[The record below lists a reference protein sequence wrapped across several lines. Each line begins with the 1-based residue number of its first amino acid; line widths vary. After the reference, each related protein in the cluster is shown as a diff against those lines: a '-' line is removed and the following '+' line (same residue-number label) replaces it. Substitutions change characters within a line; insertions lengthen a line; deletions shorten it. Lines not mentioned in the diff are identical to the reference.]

1 MTGQIN
7 FFKKYEKKVKKCEN
21 NTLFTFNQIFIRKI
35 MQISNNSKQNMGKTD
50 KHPVTEM
57 EQLAAAITEGTKTTL
72 QGLLN
77 EAVCDYLREEI
88 LSEEDDEQD
97 EVEGAEETES
107 SDVPEFGESS
117 DDADAVEAD
126 DEEAPEEADDAEEV
140 VDTDN
145 AEDEGDEW
153 ADFDDYKVG
162 DDEGSEEYDFTSETD
177 TDTLV
182 KVFKLMKNDDQ
193 VSVVKTGDKVSIK
206 DNEADTEYVIEL
218 GGDSEDEDNFDFEG
232 EMTMESLGYTTN
244 YQKKDAIAG
253 LTMGDSPKNTKD
265 WDEGAPKGT
274 ERPYGKPGKND
285 PFGKKT
291 EKVFE
296 ITLNDDVLE
305 DEVQV
310 DEQKNIGGFV
320 QQNSVTGSYLSNSNG
335 RRARNG
341 HKEGR
346 QVTGTADSRY
356 SSQTNESLQKKI
368 NAALQENKQLKE
380 TVAKVSKI
388 MKEAVQVNVN
398 LGHIVRLMVENTTT
412 KAEKEDIVKR
422 YASVKSNDE
431 AKALYESISSELNK
445 THSTIIKEQA
455 TTVEPSKQINESKIY
470 DEPNSVRD
478 MMKRMGML

>member
-1 MTGQIN
+1 
-7 FFKKYEKKVKKCEN
+7 
-21 NTLFTFNQIFIRKI
+21 
-35 MQISNNSKQNMGKTD
+35 MGKTD

-57 EQLAAAITEGTKTTL
+57 EQLAAAITEDTKTTL

-97 EVEGAEETES
+97 DVEGAEETES

-117 DDADAVEAD
+117 DDVDADEAD
-126 DEEAPEEADDAEEV
+126 DEEALEDADKAEEV
-140 VDTDN
+140 VDTDD

-162 DDEGSEEYDFTSETD
+162 DDEGSEEYDFTNETD

-232 EMTMESLGYTTN
+232 ERTMESLGYTDN
-244 YQKKDAIAG
+244 YQDKDPIEG
-253 LTMGDSPKNTKD
+253 LSMDGGAPKNTKD
-265 WDEGAPKGT
+265 WHKGVPT
-274 ERPYGKPGKND
+274 GTKKPWAGKGSSE
-285 PFGKKT
+285 PFGKKA

-296 ITLNDDVLE
+296 ITLNDEVE
-305 DEVQV
+305 DEMPV
-310 DEQKNIGGFV
+310 DEATNVGGFV
-320 QQNSVTGSYLSNSNG
+320 QQNTTTKSHVPTSSG
-335 RRARNG
+335 RKARNMSQG
-341 HKEGR
+341 GVKK
-346 QVTGTADSRY
+346 TGTSDPRY
-356 SSQTNESLQKKI
+356 SGNVSESLQKKI
-368 NAALQENKQLKE
+368 DAALQENKQLKE

-445 THSTIIKEQA
+445 AHTTIIKEQA
-455 TTVEPSKQINESKIY
+455 IAVEGSKKINESKIY
-470 DEPNSVRD
+470 EEPNEVRN

>member
-1 MTGQIN
+1 
-7 FFKKYEKKVKKCEN
+7 
-21 NTLFTFNQIFIRKI
+21 
-35 MQISNNSKQNMGKTD
+35 MGKTD

-140 VDTDN
+140 VDTDD

-218 GGDSEDEDNFDFEG
+218 GGDSENEDNFDFEG
-232 EMTMESLGYTTN
+232 EMTMESLGYTDN
-244 YQKKDAIAG
+244 YQDKDPIEG
-253 LTMGDSPKNTKD
+253 LSMDGGAPKNTKD
-265 WDEGAPKGT
+265 WHKGVPT
-274 ERPYGKPGKND
+274 GTNKPWAGKGSSE
-285 PFGKKT
+285 PFGKKA

-296 ITLNDDVLE
+296 ITLNDEVAE
-305 DEVQV
+305 DEMPV
-310 DEQKNIGGFV
+310 DEATNVGGFV
-320 QQNSVTGSYLSNSNG
+320 QQNSTSKSHVPTSSG
-335 RRARNG
+335 RRARNMSQG
-341 HKEGR
+341 GDKK
-346 QVTGTADSRY
+346 TGTSDPRY
-356 SSQTNESLQKKI
+356 SGQVNESLQKKI

-445 THSTIIKEQA
+445 THSTIIKEQT

>member
-1 MTGQIN
+1 
-7 FFKKYEKKVKKCEN
+7 
-21 NTLFTFNQIFIRKI
+21 
-35 MQISNNSKQNMGKTD
+35 MGKTD

-97 EVEGAEETES
+97 DVEGTEETES

-117 DDADAVEAD
+117 DDVDADEADA
-126 DEEAPEEADDAEEV
+126 EEAPEEADNAEEV
-140 VDTDN
+140 VDTDD

-162 DDEGSEEYDFTSETD
+162 DDEGSEEYDFTNETD

-232 EMTMESLGYTTN
+232 EMTMESLGYTDN
-244 YQKKDAIAG
+244 YQDKDPIEG
-253 LTMGDSPKNTKD
+253 LSMDGGAPKNTKD
-265 WDEGAPKGT
+265 WHKGVPT
-274 ERPYGKPGKND
+274 GTKKPWAGKGSSE
-285 PFGKKT
+285 PFGKKA

-305 DEVQV
+305 DEAQV
-310 DEQKNIGGFV
+310 DEQKQIGGFV
-320 QQNSVTGSYLSNSNG
+320 QQNSVAGSYISNSNG

-341 HKEGR
+341 HQEGR

-445 THSTIIKEQA
+445 AHTTIIKEQA
-455 TTVEPSKQINESKIY
+455 TTAEGSKKINESKIY
-470 DEPNSVRD
+470 EEPNEVRN

>member
-1 MTGQIN
+1 
-7 FFKKYEKKVKKCEN
+7 
-21 NTLFTFNQIFIRKI
+21 
-35 MQISNNSKQNMGKTD
+35 MGKTD

-97 EVEGAEETES
+97 DVEGAEETES

-117 DDADAVEAD
+117 DDVDADEAD
-126 DEEAPEEADDAEEV
+126 DEEALEDADKAEEV
-140 VDTDN
+140 VDTDD

-162 DDEGSEEYDFTSETD
+162 DDEGSEEYDFTNETD

-232 EMTMESLGYTTN
+232 EMTMESLGYTDN
-244 YQKKDAIAG
+244 YQDKDPIEG
-253 LTMGDSPKNTKD
+253 LSMDGGAPKNTKD
-265 WDEGAPKGT
+265 WHKGVPT
-274 ERPYGKPGKND
+274 GTKKPWAGKGSSE
-285 PFGKKT
+285 PFGKKA

-296 ITLNDDVLE
+296 ITLNDEVVE
-305 DEVQV
+305 DEMPV
-310 DEQKNIGGFV
+310 DEATNVGGFV
-320 QQNSVTGSYLSNSNG
+320 QQNSTSKSHVPTSSG
-335 RRARNG
+335 RRARNMSQG
-341 HKEGR
+341 GDKK
-346 QVTGTADSRY
+346 TGTSDPRY
-356 SSQTNESLQKKI
+356 SGQVNESLQKKI

-431 AKALYESISSELNK
+431 AKALYESSSSELNK

>member
-1 MTGQIN
+1 
-7 FFKKYEKKVKKCEN
+7 
-21 NTLFTFNQIFIRKI
+21 
-35 MQISNNSKQNMGKTD
+35 MGKTD

-232 EMTMESLGYTTN
+232 EMTMESLGYTDN
-244 YQKKDAIAG
+244 YQDKDPIEG
-253 LTMGDSPKNTKD
+253 LSMDGGAPKNTKD
-265 WDEGAPKGT
+265 WHKGVPT
-274 ERPYGKPGKND
+274 GTKKPWAGKGSSE
-285 PFGKKT
+285 PFGKKA

-296 ITLNDDVLE
+296 ITLNDEVVE
-305 DEVQV
+305 DEMPV
-310 DEQKNIGGFV
+310 DEATNVGGFV
-320 QQNSVTGSYLSNSNG
+320 QQNSTSKSHVPTSSG
-335 RRARNG
+335 RRARNMSQG
-341 HKEGR
+341 GDKK
-346 QVTGTADSRY
+346 TGTSDPRY
-356 SSQTNESLQKKI
+356 SGQVNESLQKKI

>member
-1 MTGQIN
+1 
-7 FFKKYEKKVKKCEN
+7 
-21 NTLFTFNQIFIRKI
+21 
-35 MQISNNSKQNMGKTD
+35 MGKTD

-88 LSEEDDEQD
+88 LSDDDEQD
-97 EVEGAEETES
+97 DAEDTES
-107 SDVPEFGESS
+107 SDVPEFGETS
-117 DDADAVEAD
+117 DDADDAED
-126 DEEAPEEADDAEEV
+126 APEEADDAEEA
-140 VDTDN
+140 DADDESADDSADD

-218 GGDSEDEDNFDFEG
+218 GDDSEDEDNFDLEG
-232 EMTMESLGYTTN
+232 EMTMESLGYTDN
-244 YQKKDAIAG
+244 YQDKDPIEG
-253 LTMGDSPKNTKD
+253 LSMDGGAPKNTKD
-265 WDEGAPKGT
+265 WHKGVPT
-274 ERPYGKPGKND
+274 GTKKPWAGKGSSE
-285 PFGKKT
+285 PFGKKA

-296 ITLNDDVLE
+296 ITLNDEVEL
-305 DEVQV
+305 DETHTRGAVK
-310 DEQKNIGGFV
+310 DRSTTIANAREEQP
-320 QQNSVTGSYLSNSNG
+320 
-335 RRARNG
+335 ARNKRTAAG
-341 HKEGR
+341 G
-346 QVTGTADSRY
+346 QVSTTSENPM
-356 SSQTNESLQKKI
+356 NESLQKKI
-368 NAALQENKQLKE
+368 DAALLENKQLKE

-422 YASVKSNDE
+422 YATVKSNDE

-445 THSTIIKEQA
+445 THSTVITEQA
-455 TTVEPSKQINESKIY
+455 TTVETSKQINESKIY

>member
-1 MTGQIN
+1 
-7 FFKKYEKKVKKCEN
+7 
-21 NTLFTFNQIFIRKI
+21 
-35 MQISNNSKQNMGKTD
+35 MGKTD
-50 KHPVTEM
+50 KSPVTEM

-77 EAVCDYLREEI
+77 EAVSEYLREEI

-97 EVEGAEETES
+97 DVEEVEDTES
-107 SDVPEFGESS
+107 SDVPEFGETS
-117 DDADAVEAD
+117 DDADEA
-126 DEEAPEEADDAEEV
+126 EEAPEEADDAEDVEEA
-140 VDTDN
+140 DD

-162 DDEGSEEYDFTSETD
+162 DDEGSEEYDFTNETD

-182 KVFKLMKNDDQ
+182 KVFKLMKGDDK
-193 VSVVKTGDKVSIK
+193 VSVVKNGDKVTVK

-218 GGDSEDEDNFDFEG
+218 GGDSSDEEDNFDFEG
-232 EMTMESLGYTTN
+232 EMTMESLGYTDN
-244 YQKKDAIAG
+244 YQDKDPIEG
-253 LTMGDSPKNTKD
+253 LSMDGGAPKNTKD
-265 WDEGAPKGT
+265 WHKGVPT
-274 ERPYGKPGKND
+274 GTKKPWAGKGSSE
-285 PFGKKT
+285 PFGKKA

-296 ITLNDDVLE
+296 ITLNDEVEL
-305 DEVQV
+305 DETHTRGAVKDRSTTIANAREAQP
-310 DEQKNIGGFV
+310 
-320 QQNSVTGSYLSNSNG
+320 
-335 RRARNG
+335 ARNKRTAANG
-341 HKEGR
+341 
-346 QVTGTADSRY
+346 QVSTTSENPM
-356 SSQTNESLQKKI
+356 NESLQKKI
-368 NAALQENKQLKE
+368 DAALLENKQLKE

-445 THSTIIKEQA
+445 THSTVITEQT
-455 TTVEPSKQINESKIY
+455 TTVEGSKQINESKIY

-478 MMKRMGML
+478 MMKRMGMLN